1 MDQKVPGSNLTDTNT
16 SFDTLCC
23 QGHNPVSGMEFG
35 ISYIKNHT
43 TQQWASFRLGTDGP
57 WFELR
62 QRYDEAAARWS
73 LKIRPIEAEESRKNT
88 TSAI

>member
-1 MDQKVPGSNLTDTNT
+1 MDQKVPGSNLTDTYT

-43 TQQWASFRLGTDGP
+43 TLQRDNEKLIRKLMDPGLNYINGNR
-57 WFELR
+57 R
-62 QRYDEAAARWS
+62 QLWQKED
-73 LKIRPIEAEESRKNT
+73 
-88 TSAI
+88 